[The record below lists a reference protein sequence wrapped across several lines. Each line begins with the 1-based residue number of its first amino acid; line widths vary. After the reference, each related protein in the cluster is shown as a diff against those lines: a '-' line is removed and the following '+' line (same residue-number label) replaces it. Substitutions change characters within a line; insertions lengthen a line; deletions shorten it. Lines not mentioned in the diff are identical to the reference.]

1 MCVAQALSPEIEE
14 LRRKTEE
21 ARLKA
26 NREAAERQAQE
37 NAEKKR
43 RIAEAGGKGR
53 DSKVRVPE
61 PSAPQCGNDSHQ
73 MIRTN
78 RLGGREGGRELGREG
93 GREE

>member
-1 MCVAQALSPEIEE
+1 MAQALSPEIEE

-53 DSKVRVPE
+53 DSKVRKCQNPAR
-61 PSAPQCGNDSHQ
+61 PSVAMARAQ
-73 MIRTN
+73 
-78 RLGGREGGRELGREG
+78 
-93 GREE
+93 